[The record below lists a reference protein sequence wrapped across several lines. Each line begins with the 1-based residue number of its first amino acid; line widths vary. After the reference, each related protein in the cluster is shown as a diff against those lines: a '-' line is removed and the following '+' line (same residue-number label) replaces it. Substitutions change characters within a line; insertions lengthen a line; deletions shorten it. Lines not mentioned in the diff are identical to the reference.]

1 MEDKKSYLQRIA
13 DQLKQWDHEIEELKA
28 KAIAAKAESKAEI
41 LKQIE
46 ELRLKKK
53 TAQGK
58 LIQLRKAGDEAWDT
72 MKSGLERSLS
82 EFKGAFSKSVAK
94 FK

>member
-1 MEDKKSYLQRIA
+1 MEDKKSYLQKMA
-13 DQLKQWDHEIEELKA
+13 DQLKQWDHEIDELKA
-28 KAIAAKAESKAEI
+28 KTVTAKTGSKTEI
-41 LKQIE
+41 LRQID

-53 TAQGK
+53 TAQEK
-58 LIQLRKAGDEAWDT
+58 LKQLREAGDGAWDM

-82 EFKGAFSKSVAK
+82 EFKGAFSNSAAK

>member
-1 MEDKKSYLQRIA
+1 MENKKSYLQKVA

-28 KAIAAKAESKAEI
+28 KTVKAKSGSKKEI
-41 LKQIE
+41 LNQID

-53 TAQGK
+53 TAQEK
-58 LIQLRKAGDEAWDT
+58 LKQLREAGDEAWVM